1 MCRLSQTAG
10 ASGKKNFR
18 PTAARKRKGWWWRK
32 KRWRGKQWEAILV
45 VWKFLWLCVQS
56 AFLSANRNI
65 SICFASQ
72 ISQPL
77 AFWPSLYLALIR
89 CEIAAPCSQGQSF
102 FSWSDEMGLPRTR
115 LTLTV
120 AMVVQGENPQNT
132 LFRWRFTSVYVLPCC
147 PIPIKSD
154 FRNENLG
161 MSRTFAKNQTQVPP
175 AQRYIVLSLLDSAR
189 RREKQCLYLTVLVI
203 QFVLIK

>member
-32 KRWRGKQWEAILV
+32 RRWRGKQWEAILV

-102 FSWSDEMGLPRTR
+102 CSWSSSQM
-115 LTLTV
+115 
-120 AMVVQGENPQNT
+120 
-132 LFRWRFTSVYVLPCC
+132 RWGSPEQDWHSLWQWQSKEKAPKALLRGRFASAEALPCH
-147 PIPIKSD
+147 PLPIKP
-154 FRNENLG
+154 G
-161 MSRTFAKNQTQVPP
+161 MS
-175 AQRYIVLSLLDSAR
+175 I
-189 RREKQCLYLTVLVI
+189 
-203 QFVLIK
+203 